1 MLKYRI
7 MIKIY
12 QILLIFYNLS
22 FNQYLIFLPRYKMNL
37 GSVAILNISLIKDEK
52 SFSQLND
59 LNYLKNMCDS
69 IIQKIKLTPL
79 KDASHQ
85 FEPQGVSIIYLLAE
99 SHLSIH
105 TWPENHCFAMD
116 IHSCN
121 YDLELYMESIKK
133 LIYSYMNVK
142 EYQFQVIL
150 RKLVEV

>member
-1 MLKYRI
+1 
-7 MIKIY
+7 
-12 QILLIFYNLS
+12 
-22 FNQYLIFLPRYKMNL
+22 MNL
-37 GSVAILNISLIKDEK
+37 GSVAILNIALNKADK
-52 SFSQLND
+52 SFNQLND
-59 LNYLKNMCDS
+59 INYLKNMCNC

-105 TWPENHCFAMD
+105 TWPENNCFAMD

-121 YDLELYMESIKK
+121 NDLELYMESVKE

-142 EYQFQVIL
+142 EYQVQVIL